1 MYFVR
6 HALYPLYDLQCVV
19 LNILNN
25 TVEYQTCSQL
35 PLIYSRKGIWQ
46 GNLMGAKVPVKEGE
60 KASHFSSFLPLRQ
73 RNLTKSFPLTSA
85 YTETTEYESGA
96 IQILWSTIQHLN
108 TSTLGWKPGL
118 KLTFYS
124 HFLVSG
130 YWHWGWITNLSTLFL
145 IHLFLYSNETLL
157 LK

>member
-6 HALYPLYDLQCVV
+6 YALYPLYDLQCSCMV

-60 KASHFSSFLPLRQ
+60 KALHFSSFLPLMH
-73 RNLTKSFPLTSA
+73 RNLTKSFPLITVHTQERLNKRLVQYRFFDPPSN
-85 YTETTEYESGA
+85 TQTP
-96 IQILWSTIQHLN
+96 QHQED
-108 TSTLGWKPGL
+108 GL
-118 KLTFYS
+118 
-124 HFLVSG
+124 
-130 YWHWGWITNLSTLFL
+130 
-145 IHLFLYSNETLL
+145 
-157 LK
+157 

>member
-6 HALYPLYDLQCVV
+6 HALYPLYDLQCMV

-60 KASHFSSFLPLRQ
+60 KASHFSSFLPLMH
-73 RNLTKSFPLTSA
+73 RNLTKSFPLITVHTQKRLNKRLVQYRFFDPPSN
-85 YTETTEYESGA
+85 TQTP
-96 IQILWSTIQHLN
+96 QHQEH
-108 TSTLGWKPGL
+108 GL
-118 KLTFYS
+118 
-124 HFLVSG
+124 
-130 YWHWGWITNLSTLFL
+130 
-145 IHLFLYSNETLL
+145 
-157 LK
+157 